1 VLESDAQFITLD
13 LRSSGTFWED
23 DAPLLTLTRPA
34 QNLTADIVIV
44 GAGITGAFVA
54 ERLSRTHSV
63 VILDRHAPVRA
74 STAASTALLQWEI
87 DASMIELE
95 DRLGFET
102 AAAIY
107 RRSVAAV
114 DNIGK
119 LDAALGG
126 GSQFVRRDS
135 IFLAG
140 NRLDSADLREELR
153 LRHRAGIEGEF
164 LSGDA
169 LRLGFGFARDAAL
182 HHRGSAEV
190 NPVRLAHR
198 LLARAISRGAQ
209 IVSPVLVTDYDCGS
223 GGVVVGTAE
232 GLQVSGKMLVLAN
245 GYEMPPFVNI
255 GLHRIVSTWALAT
268 QPQAEQVLWPG
279 RALVWEASKPYIYM
293 RTTPGRNIIMGGA
306 DEPIAD
312 GDVRDGLLPVKTA
325 DLAERLGELAPR
337 VTTEIDTAWAG
348 FFGETKDGL
357 PLIGRVPGQP
367 NAFAAFGYGGNGI
380 TFSAMAA
387 GILDRLIHGGAD
399 PALDWFALDRA

>member
-1 VLESDAQFITLD
+1 VREQDDQFITLD
-13 LRSSGTFWED
+13 LRSSGTYWKD
-23 DAPLLTLTRPA
+23 DAPRLVPTSPS

-44 GAGITGAFVA
+44 GAGITGAFLA

-63 VILDRHAPVRA
+63 IVLDRHAPMRA

-107 RRSVAAV
+107 RRSFAAV
-114 DNIGK
+114 ENIGR

-126 GSQFVRRDS
+126 GSEFTRRDS

-140 NRLDSADLREELR
+140 DRLDSADLREELR
-153 LRHRAGIEGEF
+153 LRRRAGIDGEF
-164 LSGDA
+164 LTADA

-182 HHRGSAEV
+182 YHHGSAEA

-198 LLARAISRGAQ
+198 LLDCAIARGTR
-209 IVSPVLVTDYDCGS
+209 IVSPVQVTDYDCGS
-223 GGVVVGTAE
+223 SGVVVGTAE
-232 GLQVSGKMLVLAN
+232 GLQVAGKMLVLAN
-245 GYEMPPFVNI
+245 GYEMPPFVNC

-268 QPQAEQVLWPG
+268 PPQSERVLWPG
-279 RALVWEASKPYIYM
+279 RALVWEASSPYVYM
-293 RTTPGRNIIMGGA
+293 RTAPDRSIIMGGA

-312 GDVRDGLLPVKTA
+312 GDVRDNLLDVKTEGLA
-325 DLAERLGELAPR
+325 RKLGDLVPG
-337 VTTEIDTAWAG
+337 VTTDIDYAWAG

-387 GILDRLIHGGAD
+387 GIIDRLVRGDSD
-399 PALDWFALDRA
+399 PALEWFALDRG

>member
-1 VLESDAQFITLD
+1 VREQDDQFITLD
-13 LRSSGTFWED
+13 LRSSGTFWKD
-23 DAPLLTLTRPA
+23 DASRLVPTLPA
-34 QNLTADIVIV
+34 QNLTADIVVV
-44 GAGITGAFVA
+44 GAGITGAFLA

-63 VILDRHAPVRA
+63 VVLDRHAPVRA

-87 DASMIELE
+87 DASMMELE
-95 DRLGFET
+95 DRLGFDT

-107 RRSVAAV
+107 RRSVNAV
-114 DNIGK
+114 ENIGR

-126 GSQFVRRDS
+126 GSEFTRRDS

-140 NRLDSADLREELR
+140 DRLDSSDLREELR
-153 LRHRAGIEGEF
+153 LRRRAGIEGEF

-169 LRLGFGFARDAAL
+169 LRLGFGFAREGAL
-182 HHRGSAEV
+182 HHHGSAEA

-198 LLARAISRGAQ
+198 LLDCAIARGTRV
-209 IVSPVLVTDYDCGS
+209 VSPVLVTDYDCGS
-223 GGVVVGTAE
+223 SGVVVGTAE
-232 GLQVSGKMLVLAN
+232 GLQVAGRMLVLAN
-245 GYEMPPFVNI
+245 GYEMPPFINV

-268 QPQAEQVLWPG
+268 RPQSEQVLWPG
-279 RALVWEASKPYIYM
+279 RALVWEASDPYIYM
-293 RTTPGRNIIMGGA
+293 RTAPDRSIIMGGA

-312 GDVRDGLLPVKTA
+312 GDVRDSLLDVKSQSLMQKLTN
-325 DLAERLGELAPR
+325 LVPG

-367 NAFAAFGYGGNGI
+367 NAYAAFGYGGNGI

-387 GILDRLIHGGAD
+387 GLIDGLIRGGND
-399 PALDWFALDRA
+399 PALDWFALDR